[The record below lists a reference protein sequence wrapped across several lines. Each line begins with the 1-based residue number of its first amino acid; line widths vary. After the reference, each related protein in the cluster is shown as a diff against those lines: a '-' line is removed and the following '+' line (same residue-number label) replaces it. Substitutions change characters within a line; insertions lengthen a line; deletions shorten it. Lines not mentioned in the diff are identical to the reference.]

1 MDNIANIKNVYLYNK
16 TLHNK
21 VIKKERKKRIIW
33 AIASLW
39 IILISTFSFIYI
51 VTNGNLAKQW
61 VVLWIFLMV
70 LAIFSFFCLMYNLFT
85 LGSFLTEKILFSDR
99 TYATTNNDEIITFK
113 FERNSS
119 YFRYDLLKGNL
130 LDELVKVL
138 VLQMSVSKENKEINQ
153 KIQDKNVLLNDLYEC
168 LNIVNVYKVVEKKDR
183 IEIMCDYIDLINN
196 TACKNK
202 SLTIYKCYDNFE
214 ELLNKL
220 KKKEQKKKKSITQE
234 NGEHDGFVKF
244 VLGGSGW
251 SNTFSF
257 HAAMIL
263 VLLSLLKNEVL
274 SIGFVLE
281 FGMAFLICILYCQKR
296 ALKYLHKDSEED
308 RNFLLKRIKINVITL
323 VLYSI
328 FLIIYS
334 IIYTEAIQV
343 TLFGAICV
351 LVVILL
357 LILKIEK

>member
-21 VIKKERKKRIIW
+21 VIKKERRKRIIW
-33 AIASLW
+33 IVVSLLIMLVSVLFYF
-39 IILISTFSFIYI
+39 IILTNKYIPTF
-51 VTNGNLAKQW
+51 
-61 VVLWIFLMV
+61 
-70 LAIFSFFCLMYNLFT
+70 LAIIVLFLIALAVIFFFVFFYNLLR
-85 LGSFLTEKILFSDR
+85 LGWFGTEKMLLSSR
-99 TYATTNNDEIITFK
+99 AYAISSNDEIITFK
-113 FERNSS
+113 FIMDST
-119 YFRYDLLKGNL
+119 YMRYDLLKNNL
-130 LDELVKVL
+130 ADELVKVL
-138 VLQMSVSKENKEINQ
+138 AWQMSANKEKKKFNH
-153 KIQDKNVLLNDLYEC
+153 KIESNNVLLTDLEDC
-168 LNIVNVYKVVEKKDR
+168 LSIVNVYKVMEKENC

-281 FGMAFLICILYCQKR
+281 FGMAFLICKLYCQKR

-351 LVVILL
+351 FVVILL

>member
-1 MDNIANIKNVYLYNK
+1 MNDKLSIKNVFLYDDK
-16 TLHNK
+16 LRDK
-21 VIKKERKKRIIW
+21 IIQKERRKRIIW
-33 AIASLW
+33 IVVSLLIMLVSVLFYF
-39 IILISTFSFIYI
+39 IIL
-51 VTNGNLAKQW
+51 TNKNIP
-61 VVLWIFLMV
+61 IFLEILV
-70 LAIFSFFCLMYNLFT
+70 LFLIALALVFFFVFFYNLLR
-85 LGSFLTEKILFSDR
+85 LGQFGTEKKLLSSR
-99 TYATTNNDEIITFK
+99 AYAISSNDEIITFK
-113 FERNSS
+113 FIMDST
-119 YFRYDLLKGNL
+119 YIRYDLLKNNL
-130 LDELVKVL
+130 ADELVKVL
-138 VLQMSVSKENKEINQ
+138 AWQMRANKEKKKFNH
-153 KIQDKNVLLNDLYEC
+153 KIESNNVLLTDLEEC
-168 LNIVNVYKVVEKKDR
+168 LSIVNVYKVIEKENC
-183 IEIMCDYIDLINN
+183 IEIMCDYINLINN

-220 KKKEQKKKKSITQE
+220 KKKEQKKKESITQE

-251 SNTFSF
+251 PNTFYF
-257 HAAMIL
+257 HAVMIL
-263 VLLSLLKNEVL
+263 VLLSSLKSKLNFG
-274 SIGFVLE
+274 IVLE
-281 FGMAFLICILYCQKR
+281 FGIAYLIIMLYCQKR

-308 RNFLLKRIKINVITL
+308 RKFLLNRIKINMIIL

-351 LVVILL
+351 FVVILL